1 MDHAQH
7 KDIRLLDHLISH
19 LVSPNFIKDEQEL
32 LNFCSGAGFHPN
44 TRDFALMIVHIER
57 WSSVLSSEAQWHE
70 NSKHHFFVLSNMLND
85 LLNRKNDAVVA
96 EYNYQQVAIIN
107 LHQPFDEFCRELKP
121 ELDRMLEVLETEF
134 NISVTIAV
142 SPLAQGVTAL
152 PEAYKCAGQALWYNE
167 FLCKDQQIL
176 FYDALCGDREARIR
190 SELTELDKKL
200 IMKLQAMDI
209 PGIKYV
215 LQEMVDREFIQST
228 PTVKILQV
236 RVGGICCKILDALDE
251 IRDHI
256 GDEFYFRL
264 NPAPRIGE
272 ARNLTELTTA
282 LGDIFDAICE
292 KQNAAQQE
300 PKPQW
305 VDKMAVYIE
314 QHYTDETLG
323 LTEVSSAFG
332 ITPSYATRVFKQY
345 TGRGIYETIQ
355 HVRLTAAKD
364 LLHTDKTMKQIAEMV
379 GYTSFLS
386 MNRAFK
392 KYEGT
397 TPSQFRNQ

>member
-1 MDHAQH
+1 MERAQP
-7 KDIRLLDHLISH
+7 KDIRLVDHLVSH

-32 LNFCSGAGFHPN
+32 LNFCAGAGFCPESP
-44 TRDFALMIVHIER
+44 DYAVMLVHIER
-57 WSSVLSSEAQWHE
+57 WSDVFSSEAQWHE
-70 NSKHHFFVLSNMLND
+70 TSKHHFFVLSNMLYE
-85 LLNRKNDAVVA
+85 LLNRNNHSVIA
-96 EYNYQQVAIIN
+96 EYNYQQTCIIN
-107 LHQPFDEFCRELKP
+107 LSQPWEDFCRELRP
-121 ELDRMLEVLETEF
+121 ELEHMLEVLETEF
-134 NISVTIAV
+134 NISVTIALSPTTRSVV
-142 SPLAQGVTAL
+142 SV
-152 PEAYKCAGQALWYNE
+152 PEAYKCAQEALWYNE
-167 FLCKDQQIL
+167 YLGRDHQIL
-176 FYDALCGDREARIR
+176 FYDQLCDNGDAPIR

-209 PGIKYV
+209 PGVKYV
-215 LQEMVDREFIQST
+215 LQEMVDREFIQAT
-228 PTVKILQV
+228 PSVKILRT

-251 IRDHI
+251 LRGHI

-264 NPAPRIGE
+264 NPAPRITE
-272 ARNLTELTTA
+272 ARNLAELTTA
-282 LGDIFDAICE
+282 LGDIFDAIAE

-314 QHYTDETLG
+314 QHYTDESLG